1 MNTKTIRELCDSLDK
16 AEKALADAIA
26 FRRAL
31 DCNGHQETISVS
43 VGNRRIELS
52 TLGRET
58 GYASKLIRGREM
70 IHLGAI
76 KIANVNIDACRRAV
90 AIASQALNAEAA
102 GKETQG

>member
-1 MNTKTIRELCDSLDK
+1 MKTKTIREHCDALDA
-16 AEKALADAIA
+16 AEKSLADAIA

-43 VGNRRIELS
+43 VGGRRIELS

-58 GYASKLIRGREM
+58 GYASTLIRGREM

-76 KIANVNIDACRRAV
+76 KIANANVDSCRRAV
-90 AIASQALNAEAA
+90 AIANQALSAEAGA
-102 GKETQG
+102 GERP